1 MIREIRPQIKLQKFC
16 SHGSNLT
23 RRSDNVLVYNQFVSR
38 CVWCYDI
45 PALTTDYVILPRL
58 SKGIEERNLSYWKFG
73 LFGDCSYTFVF
84 NDSSVVRL
92 KEYKEIHKEARLL
105 YL

>member
-1 MIREIRPQIKLQKFC
+1 MFGATNNILAI
-16 SHGSNLT
+16 
-23 RRSDNVLVYNQFVSR
+23 
-38 CVWCYDI
+38 
-45 PALTTDYVILPRL
+45 TTDHSLLPRY
-58 SKGIEERNLSYWKFG
+58 SRNKDIDERNLSYWKFG

-105 YL
+105 

>member
-1 MIREIRPQIKLQKFC
+1 MIREIRSPIKLQKFC

-58 SKGIEERNLSYWKFG
+58 YKGIEERNLSYWKFT

-84 NDSSVVRL
+84 NDSSLVRL

-105 YL
+105 

>member
-1 MIREIRPQIKLQKFC
+1 MFGATNNIPGRD
-16 SHGSNLT
+16 ND
-23 RRSDNVLVYNQFVSR
+23 RSCHSL
-38 CVWCYDI
+38 
-45 PALTTDYVILPRL
+45 LPRFSR
-58 SKGIEERNLSYWKFG
+58 SKDIDERNLSYWKFG

-105 YL
+105 

>member
-1 MIREIRPQIKLQKFC
+1 MCLVLRHSRD
-16 SHGSNLT
+16 ND
-23 RRSDNVLVYNQFVSR
+23 RSCHL
-38 CVWCYDI
+38 
-45 PALTTDYVILPRL
+45 ILPRFSR
-58 SKGIEERNLSYWKFG
+58 SKYIIHERNLSYWKFG

-105 YL
+105 